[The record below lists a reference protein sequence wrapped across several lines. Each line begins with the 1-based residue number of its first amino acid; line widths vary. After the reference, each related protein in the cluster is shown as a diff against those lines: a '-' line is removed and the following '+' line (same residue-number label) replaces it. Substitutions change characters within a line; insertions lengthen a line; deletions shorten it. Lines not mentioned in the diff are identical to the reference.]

1 MAAMTRLHAAAFAVG
16 GQELIDQLRFLHI
29 VERRARHDVLGAV
42 ARLDSGGE
50 FTARNTYPA
59 PAVAE
64 LLACNRPTATR
75 LVRLASQ
82 MFPTT
87 LAGQP
92 VDARRLS
99 PQQWAGAEAQCAEWA
114 AVYNPHTLRTLAEA
128 LIEQLDQ
135 DGDEPD
141 VDADDQVNELHLSP
155 DRRDGYGGHIRGRL
169 DSATYDALAQA
180 LDGLA
185 KPREDEGKT
194 LAERR
199 ADALGD
205 LAEHAL
211 DTGEL
216 PECGGERPHLTVILR
231 HDDLKKQLRGG
242 SLTATGRRIG
252 PREIRRLA
260 CESQAVALLLGGK
273 SEPLDVGREQRT
285 ATRHQRRVL
294 AARDGGCAQPGCD
307 RPPHWCSA
315 HHIRHWIDHGRTAV
329 DNMVLLCRTHHRM
342 IHTAGSRTARLFGE
356 YLEGHLITGERAG
369 GTGIGPD
376 MDEGFHNCL
385 LGNPVV
391 ESNAQLTTQ
400 WLGNAEYR
408 RDGHRHQ
415 GPRTGVQ
422 MFGARPG
429 IAKGMH
435 GGEAAEI
442 RAVRRLS
449 RRQRLIQVKA
459 EHTVG
464 GRQGSRVVVLL
475 RLVIV
480 GHGAPVREVR

>member
-1 MAAMTRLHAAAFAVG
+1 
-16 GQELIDQLRFLHI
+16 
-29 VERRARHDVLGAV
+29 
-42 ARLDSGGE
+42 
-50 FTARNTYPA
+50 
-59 PAVAE
+59 
-64 LLACNRPTATR
+64 

-82 MFPTT
+82 VFPTT

-99 PQQWAGAEAQCAEWA
+99 PQQWAGAERQCAQWA
-114 AVYNPHTLRTLAEA
+114 AVYNPHALRTLAEA

-135 DGDEPD
+135 DGDEPG

-242 SLTATGRRIG
+242 SLTATGCRIG

-273 SEPLDVGREQRT
+273 SEPPSMSGASNAPPPATNAESWPPAMADVLIRV
-285 ATRHQRRVL
+285 ATGHPI
-294 AARDGGCAQPGCD
+294 GAQPITSD
-307 RPPHWCSA
+307 
-315 HHIRHWIDHGRTAV
+315 T
-329 DNMVLLCRTHHRM
+329 
-342 IHTAGSRTARLFGE
+342 GST
-356 YLEGHLITGERAG
+356 
-369 GTGIGPD
+369 
-376 MDEGFHNCL
+376 M
-385 LGNPVV
+385 
-391 ESNAQLTTQ
+391 
-400 WLGNAEYR
+400 
-408 RDGHRHQ
+408 
-415 GPRTGVQ
+415 
-422 MFGARPG
+422 GARQST
-429 IAKGMH
+429 IWCCCV
-435 GGEAAEI
+435 
-442 RAVRRLS
+442 AV
-449 RRQRLIQVKA
+449 
-459 EHTVG
+459 TTG
-464 GRQGSRVVVLL
+464 
-475 RLVIV
+475 
-480 GHGAPVREVR
+480 

>member
-1 MAAMTRLHAAAFAVG
+1 MSTTGLAQAQSEVMAAMTCLHAAASAVG

-29 VERRARHDVLGAV
+29 VERRARHDGLGAV
-42 ARLDSGGE
+42 ARLGSEGE
-50 FTARNTYPA
+50 FTARHTYPG

-64 LLACNRPTATR
+64 LLACNRSTATR

-82 MFPTT
+82 VFPTT

-99 PQQWAGAEAQCAEWA
+99 PQQWAGAERQCAQWA
-114 AVYNPHTLRTLAEA
+114 AVYNPHALRTLAEA

-135 DGDEPD
+135 DGDEPG

-242 SLTATGRRIG
+242 SLTATGCRIG

-273 SEPLDVGREQRT
+273 SEPPSMSGASNAPPPATNAESWPPAMADVLIRV
-285 ATRHQRRVL
+285 ATGHPI
-294 AARDGGCAQPGCD
+294 GAQPITSD
-307 RPPHWCSA
+307 
-315 HHIRHWIDHGRTAV
+315 T
-329 DNMVLLCRTHHRM
+329 
-342 IHTAGSRTARLFGE
+342 GST
-356 YLEGHLITGERAG
+356 
-369 GTGIGPD
+369 
-376 MDEGFHNCL
+376 M
-385 LGNPVV
+385 
-391 ESNAQLTTQ
+391 
-400 WLGNAEYR
+400 
-408 RDGHRHQ
+408 
-415 GPRTGVQ
+415 
-422 MFGARPG
+422 GARQST
-429 IAKGMH
+429 IWCCCV
-435 GGEAAEI
+435 
-442 RAVRRLS
+442 AV
-449 RRQRLIQVKA
+449 
-459 EHTVG
+459 TTG
-464 GRQGSRVVVLL
+464 
-475 RLVIV
+475 
-480 GHGAPVREVR
+480 

>member
-42 ARLDSGGE
+42 ARLDFEGE

-87 LAGQP
+87 LAGQSVAP
-92 VDARRLS
+92 VLAATAAALASWSIHPDHAEVISRVMSGRAARRLS
-99 PQQWAGAEAQCAEWA
+99 PQQWAGAEAQCAQWA

-242 SLTATGRRIG
+242 SLTATGCRIG

-260 CESQAVALLLGGK
+260 CESQTIALLLSGK

-294 AARDGGCAQPGCD
+294 AARDGGCAHPGCD

-315 HHIRHWIDHGRTAV
+315 HHIRHWIDHGRTAI

-342 IHTAGSRTARLFGE
+342 IHTAGWQVRIRHGLPEF
-356 YLEGHLITGERAG
+356 I
-369 GTGIGPD
+369 P
-376 MDEGFHNCL
+376 
-385 LGNPVV
+385 PK
-391 ESNAQLTTQ
+391 
-400 WLGNAEYR
+400 WLDYHQRPRQKPAPYR
-408 RDGHRHQ
+408 
-415 GPRTGVQ
+415 
-422 MFGARPG
+422 
-429 IAKGMH
+429 
-435 GGEAAEI
+435 
-442 RAVRRLS
+442 S
-449 RRQRLIQVKA
+449 
-459 EHTVG
+459 
-464 GRQGSRVVVLL
+464 
-475 RLVIV
+475 
-480 GHGAPVREVR
+480 